1 MEIKEILDRLER
13 IDHKEYSGGFEF
25 ADSSTFNEMA
35 RCFEER
41 KKMADYITNL
51 QQENERLKE
60 KNKMLQE
67 DAWRNN
73 DNLMEMVKEELEK
86 SNCEECEICEDYKSR
101 IEKAVEY
108 IEKNQYKAK
117 TITSYAYG
125 SMDIYEICCESNDL
139 LDILNGRSD
148 E

>member
-1 MEIKEILDRLER
+1 MNDEIKEILDRLER

-25 ADSSTFNEMA
+25 ADSSTFDEMA

-51 QQENERLKE
+51 QESEAYYYGQYK
-60 KNKMLQE
+60 
-67 DAWRNN
+67 
-73 DNLMEMVKEELEK
+73 
-86 SNCEECEICEDYKSR
+86 DYKSR
-101 IEKAVEY
+101 CEKAVEY
-108 IEKNQYKAK
+108 IEN
-117 TITSYAYG
+117 TPL
-125 SMDIYEICCESNDL
+125 YETTYDYNTEEELEIQNVSDETASNKL